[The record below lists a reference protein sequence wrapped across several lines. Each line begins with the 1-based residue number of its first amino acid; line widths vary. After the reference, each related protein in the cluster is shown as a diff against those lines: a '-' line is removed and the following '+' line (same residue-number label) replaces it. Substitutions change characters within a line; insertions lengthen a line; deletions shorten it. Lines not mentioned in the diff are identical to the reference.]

1 MSKINP
7 KMMKNIFTEDV
18 LDILPSN
25 RDINRGVANRLK
37 ADDPIISNKLTKA
50 TTEAW
55 QDPDHRKKM
64 EKIHADR
71 SQTEW
76 LANVT
81 KANQWENKS
90 EDAKRNILASREN
103 LKTDDDFQ
111 QAVKDRT
118 ATETWKKANKE
129 ASQIKW
135 KDPKNKPTCGYCSK
149 VLTANTFNRHMQK
162 CLFTKG
168 KVVTYIGTDPQF
180 IYSTEESLRDDGFDI
195 ERIKQIINTSKT
207 HAGFSFKNE

>member
-1 MSKINP
+1 MKKINLDDP
-7 KMMKNIFTEDV
+7 NAWSQIDWDEPAIPEALKKTDAQVNIG
-18 LDILPSN
+18 
-25 RDINRGVANRLK
+25 RANRLK
-37 ADDPIISNKLTKA
+37 SDHIREKTKA
-50 TTEAW
+50 TW
-55 QDPDHRKKM
+55 QDPAYRAKM
-64 EKIHADR
+64 ADVYANR
-71 SQTEW
+71 VEGEW
-76 LANVT
+76 LDNIT
-81 KANQWENKS
+81 RANQWENKS

-129 ASQIKW
+129 ASLTKW
-135 KDPKNKPTCGYCSK
+135 KDPKNKPACGYCSK

-180 IYSTEESLRDDGFDI
+180 IYPTEESLRDDGFDI
-195 ERIKQIINTSKT
+195 DRIKQIINTSKT